1 MMAELN
7 LLVGG
12 NPSHSQPAQLMTLG
26 MQFFILIPES
36 WKRNFSEPFL
46 FSKFQNGLKSIPVP
60 LDGGCVGGL
69 TTPSLSQC
77 FINSPPSSSS
87 SSSSPSSPWFW
98 WPPPLSSSSHNSTA
112 KSRSFE
118 KSPTT
123 MPHIVDLKP
132 HWEKARLNKRPGF
145 DAICVKESGFSAF
158 GICFKIWIFRLVIVQ
173 W

>member
-36 WKRNFSEPFL
+36 WKRNFSEEFL
-46 FSKFQNGLKSIPVP
+46 FSKFQNGQKSIPVP

-77 FINSPPSSSS
+77 FIKPCLHHHHHHHRHHHDFGGHLHSVPAHTI
-87 SSSSPSSPWFW
+87 
-98 WPPPLSSSSHNSTA
+98 PLPNLGNLKNHRRPCHTL
-112 KSRSFE
+112 
-118 KSPTT
+118 
-123 MPHIVDLKP
+123 LKP
-132 HWEKARLNKRPGF
+132 HWEKARHNKRPGF